1 MSRQIN
7 IRLESNLSESEN
19 KNIGKLIKKCI
30 REEESN
36 AKYHNRKILLNADM
50 EKILF
55 SIDHALDKKIIFD
68 RNQDIEELKK
78 NPQRSPF
85 IIEVQ
90 KLKKTYNSTVTY
102 WQRSPA
108 GWNKFKHPFIKKI
121 TWKTNPTDDELK
133 KVYRKELREGLSITG
148 RQAPGRFVIKRH
160 NKKY

>member
-19 KNIGKLIKKCI
+19 KNVGRIIKKCI

-36 AKYHNRKILLNADM
+36 AKFHNRKVLSSADM
-50 EKILF
+50 KKILF
-55 SIDHALDKKIIFD
+55 SIKYADQKIIFD
-68 RNQDIEELKK
+68 KNQDIEELKK
-78 NPQRSPF
+78 NPQRSPY

-102 WQRSPA
+102 WERSPA
-108 GWNKFKHPFIKKI
+108 GWNKLKHPFIKKI
-121 TWKTNPTDDELK
+121 TWKTNPTDNELK
-133 KVYRKELREGLSITG
+133 KVYRKELTRIGPVAG
-148 RQAPGRFVIKRH
+148 QFVIKRH